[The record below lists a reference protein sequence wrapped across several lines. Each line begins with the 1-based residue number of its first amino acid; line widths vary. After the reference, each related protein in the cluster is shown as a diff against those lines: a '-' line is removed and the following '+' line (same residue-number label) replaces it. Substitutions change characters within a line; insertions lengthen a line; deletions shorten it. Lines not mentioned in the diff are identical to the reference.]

1 MKIEETLIVMKNM
14 TVLYIESKGVRDG
27 DLYTFD
33 VTGEDLILENKIK
46 KKIVHHPKLLSWLQ
60 NAWSSMTFN
69 STSYRALNVITRKIG
84 SLCTPKRMFFFFF
97 STR

>member
-33 VTGEDLILENKIK
+33 ATGEDLILENKIK
-46 KKIVHHPKLLSWLQ
+46 KKKVVHYPKLLSWLQ
-60 NAWSSMTFN
+60 NAWSSMT
-69 STSYRALNVITRKIG
+69 YYL
-84 SLCTPKRMFFFFF
+84 LLY
-97 STR
+97 